1 MRQNINHEQ
10 HDEGMNA
17 DALMAAIM
25 EHLAME
31 VNHYRELLTVME
43 HERDILLQGRHD
55 ELTANCERKLLVSE
69 QLASIQNERQRLM
82 AAFNSDEFTVD
93 KMSEL
98 IPLVPEE
105 QRENYRLQL
114 LEAESLST
122 RLRELNAINR
132 SFITEALD
140 SIGSILNI
148 FAGQQNPG
156 YNARGNRNSLRGGSI
171 LVREV

>member
-1 MRQNINHEQ
+1 MQQNMNRKQYE
-10 HDEGMNA
+10 EGMNA
-17 DALMAAIM
+17 DALMNAIM

-55 ELTANCERKLLVSE
+55 ELASNCERKLLLSE
-69 QLASIQNERQRLM
+69 QLASVQNERQRLM
-82 AAFNSDEFTVD
+82 AAFSSDEFTVS

-98 IPLVPEE
+98 IPLVPED

-114 LEAESLST
+114 LEADSLSA

-148 FAGQQNPG
+148 FAGQQNCA
-156 YNARGNRNSLRGGSI
+156 YNARGGRDSFCGGRI